1 MLPLGLLKAA
11 YGSPILV
18 ELKSGETLNGH
29 LVACDTW
36 MNLTLSEVVHT
47 SFAGTSLEKFE
58 KIPEI
63 YVKGSFIKYLQ
74 IQEKFIEQI
83 KDTQQ
88 QYRMDNNRQ
97 RYNNNNNRSTY
108 SVKFVSI
115 FGTLKLTIYSLDQ
128 RGSGRGG
135 RGGRNNYNNRNY
147 QNNNANRGT
156 NRYNNPRP
164 ANNSSGFQP
173 LQQPI
178 SNVNP

>member
-11 YGSPILV
+11 CDSPILV

-36 MNLTLSEVVHT
+36 MNLTLREVVRT
-47 SFAGTSLEKFE
+47 SMPGTEEEKFE

-74 IQEKFIEQI
+74 VHDDLVDQI

-97 RYNNNNNRSTY
+97 RYNNNNSGNNNNRSMFFLPFRIPVFSLKSLLDDIKY
-108 SVKFVSI
+108 SCFKI
-115 FGTLKLTIYSLDQ
+115 I
-128 RGSGRGG
+128 
-135 RGGRNNYNNRNY
+135 
-147 QNNNANRGT
+147 
-156 NRYNNPRP
+156 
-164 ANNSSGFQP
+164 
-173 LQQPI
+173 
-178 SNVNP
+178 